1 MIYIIIII
9 FIFLQPNTGCNN
21 VDVKVIV
28 TKSFGKAKV
37 NLARGWVI
45 ASIIVVLITL
55 YEIHL

>member
-1 MIYIIIII
+1 MYGSLYEELIY
-9 FIFLQPNTGCNN
+9 GKVN
-21 VDVKVIV
+21 VDVKVVV

>member
-1 MIYIIIII
+1 MIFIII
-9 FIFLQPNTGCNN
+9 FIFVHPDTGCTN
-21 VDVKVIV
+21 VDVKVVV